1 MFEVAIEVW
10 FSAAHS
16 LRHYRGKCEELHG
29 HNWKVE
35 VTATRE
41 DLDKIGMVIDFK
53 ILKEKTR
60 EIMELLDHHYLNE
73 LQPFTEQNPSSE
85 NIARY
90 LYGELRTAL
99 QEEKVKLSRVTV
111 WESEGAKATYYE

>member
-35 VTATRE
+35 VTTMRE
-41 DLDKIGMVIDFK
+41 DLDEIGMVIDFK

>member
-16 LRHYRGKCEELHG
+16 LRHYHGKCEELHG

-35 VTATRE
+35 VTALRE
-41 DLDKIGMVIDFK
+41 DLDEIGMVMDFK

-60 EIMELLDHHYLNE
+60 EIIDRLDHHYLNE
-73 LQPFTEQNPSSE
+73 LQPFMEQNPSSE

-90 LYGELRTAL
+90 LYGALRTAL
-99 QEEKVKLSRVTV
+99 QEEKVKLHRVTV
-111 WESEGAKATYYE
+111 WESDGSKAAYFE